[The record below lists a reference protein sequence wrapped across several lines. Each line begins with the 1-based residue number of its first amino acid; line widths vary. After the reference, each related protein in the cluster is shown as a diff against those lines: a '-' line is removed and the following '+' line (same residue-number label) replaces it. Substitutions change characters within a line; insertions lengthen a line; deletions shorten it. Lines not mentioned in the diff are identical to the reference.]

1 MKSIFVIGT
10 DTGIGKTVIC
20 GLLAR
25 YLQTVG
31 KKVITQKWIQTG
43 SKARSGSVRPYV
55 FKFPASPHLSASLEK
70 RFIRPAKIK
79 ESFKDLK
86 ERSDFVIV
94 EGLGGVLVPY
104 NNKKLVIDIAR
115 DLKLPVLIVAGNK
128 LGAINHTLLTIEA
141 VKSRGMKI
149 SGVIFNNFSSKGN
162 KLILKDNPKIVELIS
177 AQKILGTLPF
187 IKNKNLLY
195 KKFLPIAAKLCL
207 PGLKKT

>member
-1 MKSIFVIGT
+1 MNSLFVTGT
-10 DTGIGKTVIC
+10 DTGVGKTVVC
-20 GLLAR
+20 GLLAG
-25 YLQTVG
+25 YFKACG
-31 KKVITQKWIQTG
+31 KKVVIQKWIQTG
-43 SKARSGSVRPYV
+43 SRASSGLVRPYV

-70 RFIRPAKIK
+70 KLIRPAKIK

-86 ERSDFVIV
+86 KRFDFVIV

-104 NNKKLVIDIAR
+104 NSKKLVIDIAR
-115 DLKLPVLIVAGNK
+115 DLKLPVLIVVGNK

-141 VKSRGMKI
+141 VKSRGIKI
-149 SGVIFNNFSSKGN
+149 AGVIFNNTSLKGN

-195 KKFLPIAAKLCL
+195 KKFVPIAAKLCL